1 MRIAPQRLP
10 ALVHG
15 QSAVPITSFSFNSQ
29 QRQQQQPQRLPTLD
43 HGHPETVRQHLPPL
57 QQQHQLNVP
66 HGQQQQQR
74 PVWGRRLQ
82 QTHVNVPP
90 QFGQLQQTNIV
101 AGRTPPGVVG
111 RVKPSF
117 ASKPM
122 QQDSLNQNPFIVPP
136 ANYHVVVSGAGN
148 VEVNGTYE
156 YVDMLNE
163 CTWFRKEGSLE
174 GKQVHFHIFMCKSQG
189 VETWWISA
197 TPIQS
202 KPGDNYDIDFYYA
215 SCYRDYT
222 NPLPNGT
229 LYWQLCSGAHTI
241 YPVPEILLKNRH
253 QKAPNDT
260 DPGACIIC

>member
-1 MRIAPQRLP
+1 
-10 ALVHG
+10 
-15 QSAVPITSFSFNSQ
+15 
-29 QRQQQQPQRLPTLD
+29 
-43 HGHPETVRQHLPPL
+43 
-57 QQQHQLNVP
+57 
-66 HGQQQQQR
+66 
-74 PVWGRRLQ
+74 
-82 QTHVNVPP
+82 
-90 QFGQLQQTNIV
+90 
-101 AGRTPPGVVG
+101 
-111 RVKPSF
+111 
-117 ASKPM
+117 M
-122 QQDSLNQNPFIVPP
+122 QQDSLNQNLSIIPP

-163 CTWFRKEGSLE
+163 WTWFLKEGSLE

-241 YPVPEILLKNRH
+241 YPVPEILLQNRH